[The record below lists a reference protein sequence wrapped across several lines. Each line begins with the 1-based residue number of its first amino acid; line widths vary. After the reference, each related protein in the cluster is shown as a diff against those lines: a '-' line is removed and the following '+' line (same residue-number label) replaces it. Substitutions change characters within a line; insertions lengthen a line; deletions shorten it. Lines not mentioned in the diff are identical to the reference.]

1 MVTRPTIIGYDRVW
15 PARFDQLASVIRH
28 ELGSDVVRIDHIGS
42 TSVPG
47 LAAKNTIDIQVTV
60 ASLSTADCWPE
71 KIGPFRRG
79 GFCEDHVPPE
89 AMPGADWTKRFWSS
103 SRPSANLHVREAGRA
118 NQRYAVL
125 FRDYLRANRKSAS
138 AYERAKRQLADLC
151 DDTATYADAKD
162 PICDLIMENAERWA
176 VEVGWTVLPR

>member
-1 MVTRPTIIGYDRVW
+1 MSG
-15 PARFDQLASVIRH
+15 
-28 ELGSDVVRIDHIGS
+28 
-42 TSVPG
+42 
-47 LAAKNTIDIQVTV
+47 
-60 ASLSTADCWPE
+60 TAPLLRT
-71 KIGPFRRG
+71 PFCRG

-89 AMPGADWTKRFWSS
+89 ALPGADWTKRFWSS

-151 DDTATYADAKD
+151 DDTSTYAAAKD

>member
-1 MVTRPTIIGYDRVW
+1 MVTRPTIIGYDPVW
-15 PARFDQLASVIRH
+15 PARFDRLAAVVRH

-47 LAAKNTIDIQVTV
+47 LAAKDTIDIQVTV

-71 KIGPFRRG
+71 QIGPFRRREI
-79 GFCEDHVPPE
+79 CEDHVPPG
-89 AMPGADWTKRFWSS
+89 AKPGADWRKRFWSS
-103 SRPSANLHVREAGRA
+103 SQPAANLHVREAGRA

-125 FRDYLRANRKSAS
+125 FRDYLRTNRRSS
-138 AYERAKRQLADLC
+138 EAYERAKRHLADLC
-151 DDTATYADAKD
+151 DDIATYADAKD

-176 VEVGWTVLPR
+176 VEVGWSALPR